1 MLDATDLRILR
12 ALQRDPE
19 GSVESI
25 GRVAGLS
32 HTPCWRRIRRM
43 QAEGVIGD
51 RRYRIN
57 ERAVGLLVTVLTMV
71 KLGRQDEDSLE
82 AFEQAAN
89 AMPEIM
95 ECYLV
100 TGRYDFVLTILTRDT
115 ESFETLVKTKLS
127 RLPHVA
133 ELNST
138 VVLRKSKS
146 GSPLP
151 I

>member
-12 ALQRDPE
+12 AMQDDPE

-25 GRVAGLS
+25 GRAAGLS

-43 QAEGVIGD
+43 QAEGILGE

-57 ERAVGLLVTVLTMV
+57 EKAIGLGVTVMTMI
-71 KLGRQDEDSLE
+71 KLSRQDEVALE
-82 AFEQAAN
+82 AFEKAAHE
-89 AMPEIM
+89 MRDIVD
-95 ECYLV
+95 CYLV

-115 ESFETLVKTKLS
+115 ESFETLLKTKLS
-127 RLPHVA
+127 KLPHIA
-133 ELNST
+133 EMNST
-138 VVLRKSKS
+138 VVLRKAKS
-146 GSPLP
+146 GGPLP